1 MVLLTRLRAANSQP
15 ISAEA
20 MQFAAEQA
28 SERSFL
34 RFGE

>member
-20 MQFAAEQA
+20 MQLAVEQAAE
-28 SERSFL
+28 RRFL
-34 RFGE
+34 TFGD